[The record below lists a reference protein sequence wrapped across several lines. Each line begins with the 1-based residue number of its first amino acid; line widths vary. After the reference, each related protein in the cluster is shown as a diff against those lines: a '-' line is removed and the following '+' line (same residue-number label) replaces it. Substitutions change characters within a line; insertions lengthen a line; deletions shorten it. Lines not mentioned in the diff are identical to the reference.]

1 MSKIVQHSCMGLI
14 KSKLMKLDNVIILD
28 KYIPTTKWCPKCGK
42 KHSIGLDER
51 TYVCNCGYQEDR
63 DIHSAKNMLSIKNL
77 VFSKLNLVPTEHR
90 EVKREEFCEAER

>member
-28 KYIPTTKWCPKCGK
+28 KYIPTTKWCPKCHK
-42 KHSIGLDER
+42 LNELSLNDR
-51 TYVCNCGYQEDR
+51 TYKCECGYQEDR
-63 DIHSAKNMLSIKNL
+63 DIHSAKNMLNIKNL
-77 VFSKLNLVPTEHR
+77 VFENTLVPTEHR